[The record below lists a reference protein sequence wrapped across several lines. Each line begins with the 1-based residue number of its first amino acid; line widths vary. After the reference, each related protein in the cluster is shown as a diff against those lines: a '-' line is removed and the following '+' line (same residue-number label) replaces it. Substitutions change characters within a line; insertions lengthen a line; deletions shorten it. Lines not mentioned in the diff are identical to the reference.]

1 MNGYTYFNQNSDEI
15 RYGDSYCKR
24 HRLPESRVW

>member
-24 HRLPESRVW
+24 HRPQRPQQL